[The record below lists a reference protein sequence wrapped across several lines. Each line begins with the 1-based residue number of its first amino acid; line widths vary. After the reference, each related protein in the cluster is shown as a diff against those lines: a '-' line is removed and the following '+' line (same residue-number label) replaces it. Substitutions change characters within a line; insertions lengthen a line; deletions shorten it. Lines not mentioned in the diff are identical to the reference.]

1 MNGCISTDQ
10 IEIFE
15 DKPFTNIDLGPDKTI
30 YQEESVDITVL
41 NGGTGNYIWTPGN
54 SLSCTNCQSTIAN
67 PLQTTTYFVSYTNVE
82 LCTSFDTL
90 TVFVIP
96 VSEIYFPTAFSP
108 NGDGINDIYAAL
120 SDSVKVFELN
130 IYNRWGELVFT
141 SNDLSI
147 GWDGFFKGTE
157 QPLDTYVY
165 VAHATLYNNKKK
177 NYKGI
182 LTLLR

>member
-1 MNGCISTDQ
+1 M
-10 IEIFE
+10 
-15 DKPFTNIDLGPDKTI
+15 L
-30 YQEESVDITVL
+30 
-41 NGGTGNYIWTPGN
+41 
-54 SLSCTNCQSTIAN
+54 
-67 PLQTTTYFVSYTNVE
+67 
-82 LCTSFDTL
+82 
-90 TVFVIP
+90 
-96 VSEIYFPTAFSP
+96 FPTAFSP

-165 VAHATLYNNKKK
+165 VAHATLFNNKKK